1 MSMSKSTGD
10 ADYHDASTL
19 FHRALDSS
27 RLGRSHDSLESY
39 TASVG
44 RGSQISNVDIPKE
57 FSLVTILCRN
67 HDECKQSD
75 NTDITKSNISI
86 LIGKKMRG
94 FGSGFYNCFGGKLEK
109 DLGEQ
114 TQPAIGAVRELEE
127 ETGISVPLSTME
139 DSFVGTINFTF
150 EDWEE
155 NRAMKVNLFCVF
167 VSLLADAT
175 NSTKAHNL
183 DANTIYI
190 DPDQIRGCD
199 EIEPVWVHNCYDLP
213 LQQMFADDSI
223 WLPMLLRHH
232 ESNVGVNMKFDAW
245 FHFHN
250 GGAETNS
257 IMHYHI
263 QTHDKSI
270 MSHDGAKSQ
279 SAKFNLEKKLFHA
292 LHDNHIH
299 NPSIKEFKESWS
311 FANSVRSFLKEGKRM
326 THVLDVAGGHGAL
339 GKLDTDVL
347 CNTFSCFY
355 SPYLQPTLDS
365 GTVSS
370 SGARM

>member
-1 MSMSKSTGD
+1 MSRSND
-10 ADYHDASTL
+10 DVDYQDASTL
-19 FHRALDSS
+19 FHHALDSS
-27 RLGRSHDSLESY
+27 RLGRRHDSLESY

-44 RGSQISNVDIPKE
+44 RDSQISNVDIPKE

-67 HDECKQSD
+67 NEDKQSD
-75 NTDITKSNISI
+75 NTDNTRSNLSI
-86 LIGKKMRG
+86 LIGKKLRG
-94 FGSGFYNCFGGKLEK
+94 FGAGFYNCFGGKLEK

-114 TQPAIGAVRELEE
+114 NKPAIGAVRELEE

-139 DSFVGTINFTF
+139 KSFVGTINFTF
-150 EDWEE
+150 DDWEE
-155 NRAMKVNLFCVF
+155 NRAMKVHLFCVF
-167 VSLLADAT
+167 VSLSVDAT
-175 NSTKAHNL
+175 NSTKAHNF
-183 DANTIYI
+183 DANTINI

-199 EIEPVWVHNCYDLP
+199 EIEPVLLHNCYDLP
-213 LQQMFADDSI
+213 LEQMFADDSI
-223 WLPMLLRHH
+223 WLPMLLHHH
-232 ESNVGVNMKFDAW
+232 ETSIGVNIKFDAW
-245 FHFHN
+245 FHFHK

-263 QTHDKSI
+263 QRHCNQNILSNDG
-270 MSHDGAKSQ
+270 DGAKQ

-339 GKLDTDVL
+339 GKLHTDVM
-347 CNTFSCFY
+347 CKTFS
-355 SPYLQPTLDS
+355 
-365 GTVSS
+365 
-370 SGARM
+370 

>member
-1 MSMSKSTGD
+1 MSMSRSTD
-10 ADYHDASTL
+10 DDVDYQDASTL
-19 FHRALDSS
+19 FHHALDSS
-27 RLGRSHDSLESY
+27 RLGRRHASLDSY

-44 RGSQISNVDIPKE
+44 RDSQISNVDIPKE
-57 FSLVTILCRN
+57 FSLVTILSRN
-67 HDECKQSD
+67 NEECKQSD
-75 NTDITKSNISI
+75 NTDITKSNLSI

-94 FGSGFYNCFGGKLEK
+94 FGAGFYNCFGGKLEK

-114 TQPAIGAVRELEE
+114 TQPAIGAVRELQE

-139 DSFVGTINFTF
+139 ESFVGTINFTF
-150 EDWEE
+150 EDCEE
-155 NRAMKVNLFCVF
+155 NRAMKVHLFCVF
-167 VSLLADAT
+167 VSLSADAT
-175 NSTKAHNL
+175 NSTRAAHHSN
-183 DANTIYI
+183 ANTIYI

-223 WLPMLLRHH
+223 WLPMLIRHH

-245 FHFHN
+245 FHFHR

-263 QTHDKSI
+263 QRHGQNI
-270 MSHDGAKSQ
+270 IPNDGSKPQ

-326 THVLDVAGGHGAL
+326 TYVLDVAGGHGAL
-339 GKLDTDVL
+339 GKLGTDVL
-347 CNTFSCFY
+347 CNTFSCF
-355 SPYLQPTLDS
+355 
-365 GTVSS
+365 
-370 SGARM
+370 